1 MARSFD
7 RLALAADVTSPR
19 SRPVLHAEC
28 GAGCTDAPLRP
39 ARHEAEAAL
48 RTLLAWLGED
58 PRREGLRETPDR
70 VLRAYG
76 EYFAGYAQDPVLI
89 LQKSFDEL
97 DGYQGPVVVRDIE
110 VHSHC
115 EHHMVPFT
123 GVAHVAYLPRG
134 RVVGL
139 SKIARLV
146 DAFAKRL
153 QIQERLTAQIAQS
166 LFTELDARAVAVVIA
181 CEHQCMATRGVRKHG
196 ANTITT
202 QVLGLW
208 EEHASARAEVLQQL
222 RVD

>member
-1 MARSFD
+1 MARSLD
-7 RLALAADVTSPR
+7 RLVLTADAALQR
-19 SRPVLHAEC
+19 GRPMLH
-28 GAGCTDAPLRP
+28 TDAVAPTGRP
-39 ARHEAEAAL
+39 HRHDAEAAL
-48 RTLLAWLGED
+48 RTLLAWVGED
-58 PRREGLRETPDR
+58 PHREGLRETPDR

-76 EYFAGYAQDPVLI
+76 EYFAGYAQDPAAI
-89 LQKSFDEL
+89 LGKSFDEI

-123 GVAHVAYLPRG
+123 GMAHVAYLPRG

-153 QIQERLTAQIAQS
+153 QIQERLTAQIATS
-166 LFTELDARAVAVVIA
+166 LFTELEARAVAVVIA
-181 CEHQCMATRGVRKHG
+181 CEHQCMATRGIKKRG

-208 EEHASARAEVLQQL
+208 EESATARAEILQQL